1 MVRGAKAVEGAS
13 KQGVLGAE
21 NKQQAAQQADQVF
34 RDLKKQASDD
44 ARQKEIAEK
53 KERERQELARL
64 RDERRKEFLS
74 KQREAEQERRRQA
87 AKAGG
92 GRVKNLPSPEPAART
107 PEPTGFQI
115 FTKVEVGKR
124 ADGMAAERR
133 KAFQDQQ
140 MEAERNR
147 RRALQD
153 VGAPVQ
159 GGVEEDG
166 SKRSE
171 VLAQREREK
180 EQKRLQEEAA
190 LEKIRRENFEARKA
204 AAAAPAPPV
213 IKVDTSPL
221 AVTPAVDKSFDAMV
235 YTKEGASGGGASDE
249 EDAGNAY
256 DDEEMEGERGE
267 EEAEDEDFGAMLKE
281 MTALIVH
288 EEDVPGQV
296 VTAAKPDA
304 ADEWVGE
311 MGNTESSHERIE
323 ELRVHLEK
331 ELGFDRFF
339 ASYQYVKQN
348 QESDEDVDLMTAKIT
363 ELMGEEGAKL
373 FPQLMQLISCEERTY
388 GGKGGA

>member
-1 MVRGAKAVEGAS
+1 
-13 KQGVLGAE
+13 
-21 NKQQAAQQADQVF
+21 
-34 RDLKKQASDD
+34 
-44 ARQKEIAEK
+44 
-53 KERERQELARL
+53 
-64 RDERRKEFLS
+64 
-74 KQREAEQERRRQA
+74 
-87 AKAGG
+87 
-92 GRVKNLPSPEPAART
+92 
-107 PEPTGFQI
+107 
-115 FTKVEVGKR
+115 
-124 ADGMAAERR
+124 
-133 KAFQDQQ
+133 
-140 MEAERNR
+140 
-147 RRALQD
+147 
-153 VGAPVQ
+153 
-159 GGVEEDG
+159 
-166 SKRSE
+166 
-171 VLAQREREK
+171 
-180 EQKRLQEEAA
+180 
-190 LEKIRRENFEARKA
+190 
-204 AAAAPAPPV
+204 V